1 MRRPEEVL
9 VFVRRG
15 GEFLVLRRSAS
26 RGGYWHSV
34 AGALEE
40 GESYAEAAVRELR
53 EETGLEATPVDAE
66 RAFTYSMDE
75 EPEWRKLAQ
84 PGVEEIAVRTFVVD
98 APPGWEPELDW
109 EHDEHRWS
117 TAEEAAELLFWPDVK
132 QHFLAVA
139 G

>member
-1 MRRPEEVL
+1 MRRAEEVL

-15 GEFLVLRRSAS
+15 DEFLVLHRPPD

-40 GESYAEAAVRELR
+40 GESYAEAAARELL
-53 EETGLEATPVDAE
+53 EETGLEATPVDVDRPFA
-66 RAFTYSMDE
+66 YSLDE
-75 EPEWRKLAQ
+75 EPEWRKVLQ

-98 APPGWEPELDW
+98 APDGWEPALDW
-109 EHDEHRWS
+109 EHDEHRWCA
-117 TAEEAAELLFWPDVK
+117 AEEAAELLFWPDVK
-132 QHFLAVA
+132 EHFRAIA

>member
-15 GEFLVLRRSAS
+15 DEFLVLRRSPS

-40 GESYAEAAVRELR
+40 GESYEDAAARELL
-53 EETGLEATPVDAE
+53 EETGLEATPVDAG
-66 RAFTYSMDE
+66 RPFAYSMDE
-75 EPEWRKLAQ
+75 EPEWRKYFQ

-98 APPGWEPELDW
+98 APAGWEPELDF
-109 EHDEHRWS
+109 EHDEHRWC
-117 TAEEAAELLFWPDVK
+117 EAGEALELLYWPDVK
-132 QHFLAVA
+132 EQFRAVS